1 LLFSILY
8 GFSYRKA
15 RFVHRIPPQL
25 SGFFF
30 LFFSLFFLKM
40 SIFRHFFL
48 LTLDFPWKVRFI
60 FQFQLIVF
68 PYKFGAFLQDPS
80 FCASA
85 QNTSLF
91 LYISNNPF
99 SLTLLFL
106 VYRLTAF
113 LSKKKGAA
121 NNRFSAI

>member
-1 LLFSILY
+1 
-8 GFSYRKA
+8 
-15 RFVHRIPPQL
+15 
-25 SGFFF
+25 
-30 LFFSLFFLKM
+30 M
-40 SIFRHFFL
+40 SFFRHFFL
-48 LTLDFPWKVRFI
+48 LTPVFPWKVRFF
-60 FQFQLIVF
+60 FQFLFIVF
-68 PYKFGAFLQDPS
+68 AYKFKAFLQAPS

-106 VYRLTAF
+106 VYGLTAF

>member
-1 LLFSILY
+1 
-8 GFSYRKA
+8 
-15 RFVHRIPPQL
+15 
-25 SGFFF
+25 
-30 LFFSLFFLKM
+30 M
-40 SIFRHFFL
+40 SIFRHYFFHL
-48 LTLDFPWKVRFI
+48 LSFLWTVRF
-60 FQFQLIVF
+60 FFRF
-68 PYKFGAFLQDPS
+68 PFITFFYKFGAFLQDSP

-106 VYRLTAF
+106 VYGLTAF